1 MKPTRLKQIEQALKK
16 PMTCKELAATVF
28 LSERAVEHNMNRM
41 HERGQVYISGWE
53 RTAGSFARVY
63 AWGIGADAP
72 RLERQSVRERVQ
84 RLRKRESQE
93 DKDFRLA
100 RERGKRRKIKVD
112 PLMAAFYG
120 ASNPRN

>member
-1 MKPTRLKQIEQALKK
+1 MQPTRLKQIEQALRKR
-16 PMTCKELAATVF
+16 PMTRKELAATVF
-28 LSERAVEHNMNRM
+28 LSERATEYNMAKM
-41 HERGQVYISGWE
+41 LERGQVYIARWE
-53 RTAGSFARVY
+53 RTAGSIARVY

-72 RLERQSVRERVQ
+72 SPARQSVRERVK
-84 RLRKRESQE
+84 RLRERESQE

-120 ASNPRN
+120 VK

>member
-1 MKPTRLKQIEQALKK
+1 MQPTRQKQIEQALKK

-28 LSERAVEHNMNRM
+28 LSERATEYNMKKM
-41 HERGQVYISGWE
+41 LERGQVYIARWE
-53 RTAGSFARVY
+53 RTAGSIARVY

-72 RLERQSVRERVQ
+72 SPARQSVRERVK
-84 RLRKRESQE
+84 RLRERESQE

-120 ASNPRN
+120 VK